1 MKKALRIATLI
12 SLALLFC
19 SNSVWA
25 AAEEG
30 IASASEP
37 EVMLLLGIG
46 LIGLAVISRSKI
58 KI

>member
-25 AAEEG
+25 AAENG
-30 IASASEP
+30 IASVPGP
-37 EVMLLLGIG
+37 ESMFLFGVGLL
-46 LIGLAVISRSKI
+46 GLAVIGRFRFNN
-58 KI
+58 